1 MYVTVCDAAPI
12 LDALSLISAAAAAA
26 AAAAAVVVGRA
37 GVAIPGK
44 DSTTTLPLVP
54 CVFWRR
60 APFVDRVQA
69 VV

>member
-12 LDALSLISAAAAAA
+12 LDALSLISAAAA

-60 APFVDRVQA
+60 AQFVDRVQA

>member
-12 LDALSLISAAAAAA
+12 LDALSLISAAAAA

-60 APFVDRVQA
+60 AQFVDRVQA

>member
-12 LDALSLISAAAAAA
+12 LDALSLISAA

-60 APFVDRVQA
+60 AQFVDRVQA

>member
-12 LDALSLISAAAAAA
+12 LDALSLISAAA

-60 APFVDRVQA
+60 AQFVDRVQA

>member
-12 LDALSLISAAAAAA
+12 LDALSLIFAAAAD
-26 AAAAAVVVGRA
+26 AAAVVVGRA

-54 CVFWRR
+54 CVFGRR
-60 APFVDRVQA
+60 ARFVDRVQA

>member
-1 MYVTVCDAAPI
+1 MYVTACDAAPI
-12 LDALSLISAAAAAA
+12 LDALSLIFAAAADAD
-26 AAAAAVVVGRA
+26 AAAVVVGRA

-54 CVFWRR
+54 CVFGRR
-60 APFVDRVQA
+60 ARFVDRVQA